1 MKTECLTSECADAAQ
16 SQELASTRNVAND
29 LQVMVGSALSNM
41 EEWLLGGESQK
52 QDIII
57 VQKSLTR

>member
-16 SQELASTRNVAND
+16 SHELASTRNVAND

-41 EEWLLGGESQK
+41 EEWLLEGNPNSRTL
-52 QDIII
+52 
-57 VQKSLTR
+57 S